1 MRFCGQC
8 GTALAQRL
16 DPEDVHRIINRCF
29 ELITAE
35 VHRFEGT
42 INQYTGDG
50 VMALFGAPIA
60 HEDSPRRAAHAAL
73 GIQGAVRDYGKQLQA
88 ERGVTVQMRIGLNT
102 GLVVVGSIGDDLR
115 MDYTAVGDTTNLAAR
130 MQTAARPGSV
140 LVTEATHNAIQGY
153 FETLDLGELPVKG
166 HSPVRAFEVLRTR
179 GRRSRL
185 DVAAERGLTPLVG
198 RERELETLLDR
209 FAEVKNGRG
218 QMVSL
223 VGDAGIGKSRLL
235 LEFRRALAEAG
246 EDVTWLEGQCVSF
259 GQSIPFLPLA
269 DQLRRNFGIEEFD
282 GEPEIIAKVGHG
294 MRGMGEL
301 EPHTPYIRYLLSV
314 DPGAPGIA
322 AMDALARRRNV
333 FDAVRALTLRGA
345 ARHPIVF
352 VFEDLHW
359 VDHSSEEYLTALMD
373 WVVSARIMLL
383 MTYRVGYTPPFGT
396 RSFLTT
402 LTLQNLT
409 ERDAL
414 VMASRVLG
422 TDRFP
427 EELRAALVAKAEGV
441 PLFVEEVTKT
451 LLDLGVIQRDNGSY
465 RIVRPIADAHVPD
478 TIQGIIMARLDR
490 LGEDGKRAV
499 QLASVI
505 GRQFLVRLLQRIS
518 GMTTEVDGLLRELKA
533 LEIVYEQGLLPEPAY
548 VFKHAVIQDVAY
560 NSLLVQRRK
569 ELHRAVGYAIEDLYA
584 DRLTDDAISES
595 ERMRALAREAHDR
608 RAEGEALA
616 DLAFAYWAT
625 FKTEHV
631 PHVKR
636 FAEEARVI
644 AEETGDQHVLA
655 RSLTYLGSFDQIG
668 GRLLDADAKF
678 EESLRICEAAGFRDH
693 MPQNFVWLGANANWR
708 GEWAKSIETSRRGV
722 AVAVEVHDG
731 LSELFSLSFAC
742 LSHIALGDYAE
753 ALAKL
758 HDTLRKARDR
768 NNAFFQGRLI
778 NTLGWLYQELG
789 DFRRAH
795 EHNRESLDMAARINN
810 SNVEISAAINIGL
823 DYLAFGEATRAVGHL
838 EETLTRIE
846 KFGYGAHRWRWTI
859 HATAYLAEALLAA
872 GNPAAAQGQAE
883 RALAQTHATG
893 SMKYVGKCHALLGDI
908 ALAERHPSRA
918 IEEFGRALDVARRL
932 EYPTLTWQAA
942 HRLAAAEWDAGKR
955 EDAVTH
961 AGLAAETIATITNRV
976 PEPAL
981 RETFLNW
988 APVNEA
994 H

>member
-8 GTALAQRL
+8 GTALARQCPQCHAEAPPGFRFCGQCGASLQAAPPQAAAAPTPRAPVAAPSIATYTPKHLADKILKSRAAVEGERRQVTVLFADVAGFTTLAERL

-235 LEFRRALAEAG
+235 LEFRRALADRG
-246 EDVTWLEGQCVSF
+246 EEVTWLEGQCVSF

-282 GEPEIIAKVGHG
+282 GEPEIIAKVEHS
-294 MRGMGEL
+294 MRRMGEL

-322 AMDALARRRNV
+322 AMDALTRRRNV
-333 FDAVRALTLRGA
+333 FDAVRALMLRGA
-345 ARHPIVF
+345 ARHPSVF

-359 VDHSSEEYLTALMD
+359 MDHSSEEYLTVLMD
-373 WVVSARIMLL
+373 SLASARVM
-383 MTYRVGYTPPFGT
+383 
-396 RSFLTT
+396 
-402 LTLQNLT
+402 
-409 ERDAL
+409 L

-427 EELRAALVAKAEGV
+427 EELRAALTAKAEGV

-465 RIVRPIADAHVPD
+465 RIVRPIGDVHVPD

-490 LGEDGKRAV
+490 LGEEGKRTV
-499 QLASVI
+499 QLAAVI

-548 VFKHAVIQDVAY
+548 IFKHAVIQDVAY

-584 DRLTDDAISES
+584 DRLTEHYEELAHHFQHGDEWAKAFEYLARSGNRAKDAYANDTALDFFGRTLDVAARVVPPLPAQRLIQVHQHRGRVFMLLARYDDAIS
-595 ERMRALAREAHDR
+595 
-608 RAEGEALA
+608 
-616 DLAFAYWAT
+616 
-625 FKTEHV
+625 
-631 PHVKR
+631 
-636 FAEEARVI
+636 
-644 AEETGDQHVLA
+644 
-655 RSLTYLGSFDQIG
+655 
-668 GRLLDADAKF
+668 
-678 EESLRICEAAGFRDH
+678 
-693 MPQNFVWLGANANWR
+693 
-708 GEWAKSIETSRRGV
+708 
-722 AVAVEVHDG
+722 
-731 LSELFSLSFAC
+731 
-742 LSHIALGDYAE
+742 
-753 ALAKL
+753 
-758 HDTLRKARDR
+758 
-768 NNAFFQGRLI
+768 
-778 NTLGWLYQELG
+778 
-789 DFRRAH
+789 
-795 EHNRESLDMAARINN
+795 
-810 SNVEISAAINIGL
+810 
-823 DYLAFGEATRAVGHL
+823 
-838 EETLTRIE
+838 
-846 KFGYGAHRWRWTI
+846 
-859 HATAYLAEALLAA
+859 
-872 GNPAAAQGQAE
+872 
-883 RALAQTHATG
+883 
-893 SMKYVGKCHALLGDI
+893 
-908 ALAERHPSRA
+908 
-918 IEEFGRALDVARRL
+918 
-932 EYPTLTWQAA
+932 
-942 HRLAAAEWDAGKR
+942 
-955 EDAVTH
+955 
-961 AGLAAETIATITNRV
+961 
-976 PEPAL
+976 
-981 RETFLNW
+981 
-988 APVNEA
+988 
-994 H
+994 

>member
-1 MRFCGQC
+1 
-8 GTALAQRL
+8 
-16 DPEDVHRIINRCF
+16 
-29 ELITAE
+29 
-35 VHRFEGT
+35 
-42 INQYTGDG
+42 
-50 VMALFGAPIA
+50 
-60 HEDSPRRAAHAAL
+60 
-73 GIQGAVRDYGKQLQA
+73 
-88 ERGVTVQMRIGLNT
+88 
-102 GLVVVGSIGDDLR
+102 
-115 MDYTAVGDTTNLAAR
+115 
-130 MQTAARPGSV
+130 
-140 LVTEATHNAIQGY
+140 
-153 FETLDLGELPVKG
+153 
-166 HSPVRAFEVLRTR
+166 
-179 GRRSRL
+179 
-185 DVAAERGLTPLVG
+185 
-198 RERELETLLDR
+198 
-209 FAEVKNGRG
+209 
-218 QMVSL
+218 MVSL

-235 LEFRRALAEAG
+235 FEFRRALAEAG
-246 EDVTWLEGQCVSF
+246 EEVAWLEGQCVSF

-282 GEPEIIAKVGHG
+282 GEPEIIAKVEHS
-294 MRGMGEL
+294 MRRMGEL

-322 AMDALARRRNV
+322 AMDALTRRRNV
-333 FDAVRALTLRGA
+333 FDAVRALMLRGA

-359 VDHSSEEYLTALMD
+359 MDHSSEEYLTVLMD
-373 WVVSARIMLL
+373 SLASARVMLV

-396 RSFLTT
+396 RSFQTT

-414 VMASRVLG
+414 VIASRVLG

-427 EELRAALVAKAEGV
+427 EELRAALTAKAEGV

-465 RIVRPIADAHVPD
+465 RIVRPIGDVHVPD

-490 LGEDGKRAV
+490 LGEEGKRAV
-499 QLASVI
+499 QLAAVI
-505 GRQFLVRLLQRIS
+505 GRQFFVRLLQRIS
-518 GMTTEVDGLLRELKA
+518 GLTTEVDGLLRELKA
-533 LEIVYEQGLLPEPAY
+533 LEIVYANDTALDFFGRTL
-548 VFKHAVIQDVAY
+548 DVAARVVPPLPAQRLIQVHQHRGRVFM
-560 NSLLVQRRK
+560 LLAR
-569 ELHRAVGYAIEDLYA
+569 Y
-584 DRLTDDAISES
+584 DDAISES

-795 EHNRESLDMAARINN
+795 EHNRESVDMAARINN

-872 GNPAAAQGQAE
+872 GNPAAAQVQAE
-883 RALAQTHATG
+883 RALAQAHATG
-893 SMKYVGKCHALLGDI
+893 CMKYVGKCHALLGEI
-908 ALAERHPSRA
+908 ALAERNSSRA
-918 IEEFGRALDVARRL
+918 IEELSRALGIARQIG
-932 EYPTLTWQAA
+932 YPVLTWQAA
-942 HRLAAAEWDAGKR
+942 HRLAGTEWEVGKR
-955 EDAVTH
+955 DDAFAH
-961 AGLAAETIATITNRV
+961 AR
-976 PEPAL
+976 
-981 RETFLNW
+981 
-988 APVNEA
+988 
-994 H
+994 

>member
-1 MRFCGQC
+1 M
-8 GTALAQRL
+8 
-16 DPEDVHRIINRCF
+16 
-29 ELITAE
+29 
-35 VHRFEGT
+35 
-42 INQYTGDG
+42 
-50 VMALFGAPIA
+50 
-60 HEDSPRRAAHAAL
+60 
-73 GIQGAVRDYGKQLQA
+73 
-88 ERGVTVQMRIGLNT
+88 
-102 GLVVVGSIGDDLR
+102 
-115 MDYTAVGDTTNLAAR
+115 
-130 MQTAARPGSV
+130 
-140 LVTEATHNAIQGY
+140 
-153 FETLDLGELPVKG
+153 
-166 HSPVRAFEVLRTR
+166 
-179 GRRSRL
+179 
-185 DVAAERGLTPLVG
+185 
-198 RERELETLLDR
+198 
-209 FAEVKNGRG
+209 
-218 QMVSL
+218 
-223 VGDAGIGKSRLL
+223 
-235 LEFRRALAEAG
+235 
-246 EDVTWLEGQCVSF
+246 
-259 GQSIPFLPLA
+259 
-269 DQLRRNFGIEEFD
+269 EEFD
-282 GEPEIIAKVGHG
+282 GAPEIIAKVEHS
-294 MRGMGEL
+294 MRRMGEL

-322 AMDALARRRNV
+322 AMDALTRRRNV
-333 FDAVRALTLRGA
+333 FDAVRALMLRGA
-345 ARHPIVF
+345 PLYSIWF
-352 VFEDLHW
+352 VSTALHW
-359 VDHSSEEYLTALMD
+359 MDHSSEEYLTVLMD
-373 WVVSARIMLL
+373 SLASARVMLV

-396 RSFLTT
+396 RSFQTT

-427 EELRAALVAKAEGV
+427 EELRAALTAKAEGV

-465 RIVRPIADAHVPD
+465 RIVRPIGDVHVPD

-490 LGEDGKRAV
+490 LGEEGKRAV
-499 QLASVI
+499 QLAAVI
-505 GRQFLVRLLQRIS
+505 GRQFFVRLLQRIS
-518 GMTTEVDGLLRELKA
+518 GLTTEVDGLLRELKA

-548 VFKHAVIQDVAY
+548 IFKHAVIQDVAY

-584 DRLTDDAISES
+584 DRLTEHYEELAHHFQHGEEWAKAFEYLVRSGNRAKDAYANDTALDFFGRTLDVAARVVPPLPAQRLIQVHQHRGRVFMLLARYDDAISES
-595 ERMRALAREAHDR
+595 ERMRALAREA
-608 RAEGEALA
+608 
-616 DLAFAYWAT
+616 
-625 FKTEHV
+625 
-631 PHVKR
+631 
-636 FAEEARVI
+636 
-644 AEETGDQHVLA
+644 
-655 RSLTYLGSFDQIG
+655 
-668 GRLLDADAKF
+668 
-678 EESLRICEAAGFRDH
+678 
-693 MPQNFVWLGANANWR
+693 
-708 GEWAKSIETSRRGV
+708 
-722 AVAVEVHDG
+722 HDG

-795 EHNRESLDMAARINN
+795 EHNRESVDMAARINN

-872 GNPAAAQGQAE
+872 RNPAAAQVQAE
-883 RALAQTHATG
+883 RALAQAHATG

-994 H
+994 QALLDRLRRG